1 MVCSL
6 AGFRQ
11 MGRKI
16 VCVGRNYKDHA
27 LELGNPIPTKP
38 MLFLKSSNAFVQEG
52 QPITTPPGSDAMSY
66 VGGYTVALDMTARDF
81 QDEAKRTGAPWFLA
95 KSFDS
100 SCPVASFIPKDQI
113 EDPHKEELF
122 CLINGVEKQRCR
134 TDVMIFDIPTLIE
147 YATRFV
153 TLDEGDL
160 LLTGTPAGV
169 CRVMPGDSI
178 EFGLTGRVTAKFVIQ

>member
-52 QPITTPPGSDAMSY
+52 QPITTPPGCSNLHQE
-66 VGGYTVALDMTARDF
+66 VELGVVIGKTAK
-81 QDEAKRTGAPWFLA
+81 DEAKRTGAPWFLA